1 MTMIALT
8 RAPLVTFSKI
18 SRENVRFEAD
28 REAIERSYGK
38 TMKVQSMSY
47 RGDALASITVNAC
60 GREICIDISGCGCEY
75 VLKYQEIEDA
85 KQVYTNDYRFYDMTR
100 N

>member
-1 MTMIALT
+1 MIALT

-47 RGDALASITVNAC
+47 RGDTLASITVNAC